1 MSRIDTHQHLIYP
14 ERFPYAWEAETPAL
28 AGRAFTVEDYQKAS
42 EGCGITGSLF
52 MEVDVK
58 PEYASAEAAF
68 ICKLAEDPANRILGL
83 IASCRP
89 ENPGFAE
96 HLEALRH
103 PRLVGLRRILHTQPD
118 EISRSSTFRKNIS
131 HLGGL
136 GLTFDICALARQ
148 LSIVTELIDA
158 CPGTQFILD
167 HCGGPDIAA
176 AQLDPWRADLREL
189 SLRPNVTCKISG
201 IIANA
206 DPANA
211 TTAVLRPFVEHS
223 IECFGWDR
231 VVFGGDWPVCNLTA
245 SLQTWSGILDEIL
258 TSVDPADR
266 AKLDRLNARR
276 VYRLPAF

>member
-14 ERFPYAWEAETPAL
+14 ERFTYAWEADTPAL

-42 EGCGITGSLF
+42 EGCGISGSLF

-58 PEYASAEAAF
+58 PEHASAEAAF
-68 ICKLAEDPANRILGL
+68 ICKLAEDSSNRILGV

-89 ENPGFAE
+89 ENSGFSA
-96 HLEALRH
+96 HLENLRH

-118 EISRSSTFRKNIS
+118 ELSRSSTFRENIS
-131 HLGGL
+131 YLGGQD
-136 GLTFDICALARQ
+136 LTFDICALARQ
-148 LSIVTELIDA
+148 LPIITELIDA
-158 CPGTQFILD
+158 CPDTQFILD
-167 HCGGPDIAA
+167 HCGGPDVAA
-176 AQLDPWRADLREL
+176 GQLDPWRTDLREL
-189 SLRPNVTCKISG
+189 SLRPNVACKISG

-211 TTAVLRPFVEHS
+211 NTAALRPFVEHT

-245 SLQTWSGILDEIL
+245 SLRAWSEILDEIL
-258 TSVDPADR
+258 ASVDPADR
-266 AKLDRLNARR
+266 VKLDHHNAHR
-276 VYRLPAF
+276 VYRLTVL